1 MTETEKLIEEARTKV
16 QNAVDLAL
24 SEIERLRVEVE
35 RLKNLLVDCETEL
48 ANYRV
53 AYEDVK
59 AQLSTARQEGI
70 NFGLEMAAKECHFV
84 AQDVALTT
92 DHGNIAYRTS
102 DKIQEAI
109 RSLKVQPEVK
119 L

>member
-70 NFGLEMAAKECHFV
+70 NFGLEMAAKYVEDMDEMSWISSH
-84 AQDVALTT
+84 
-92 DHGNIAYRTS
+92 
-102 DKIQEAI
+102 I
-109 RSLKVQPEVK
+109 RSLEVRPKVKP
-119 L
+119 